1 MTLTALMYAA
11 MTDKGK
17 KSIVEKKGVEAIE
30 AFAAD
35 KEVCSNAL
43 NALVLMSDVGTAQK
57 VVAKYGVSAI
67 LSTMRRHKEKEVLLY
82 ALKVLNGLCE
92 VREISEAVGREGGIP
107 AVVEVWR
114 LFAEERVM
122 RVSEATADEL
132 IACNAVQTVLEQY
145 ASETLVMAALCELVA
160 VMATNAQAKK
170 RFLDE
175 DVVMIT
181 TGGREDA
188 EMIGSALH
196 AWHALMSL
204 LSPPFDGD
212 ALQGQD
218 IVSIIVD
225 AFLVVLDSD
234 AVSVD
239 EACLNCMGALHA
251 IAEDEDHK
259 RELVAGDAKVVLEKV
274 LSRATCHY
282 QPTTMALEV
291 MKHYPFSPVVQ
302 RKALS
307 WLVSVSAEDY
317 TRWLL

>member
-1 MTLTALMYAA
+1 MILTALMYRE
-11 MTDKGK
+11 MTNKDK

-30 AFAAD
+30 EFAAD

-43 NALVLMSDVGTAQK
+43 NALALMSDVGAAQK

-82 ALKVLNGLCE
+82 ALKALNGLCE

-114 LFAEERVM
+114 LFAEEMVT

-132 IACNAVQTVLEQY
+132 IACSAVQTVLEVLEQY
-145 ASETLVMAALCELVA
+145 ASETLVMAALCELVT

-196 AWHALMSL
+196 ALMSL

-212 ALQGQD
+212 ALQGHHGRVPGGSGQRHGERRRD
-218 IVSIIVD
+218 LSQLHGC
-225 AFLVVLDSD
+225 AARHRRGRRLQERAGCMRRQGGSGEGVLTRDQ
-234 AVSVD
+234 
-239 EACLNCMGALHA
+239 
-251 IAEDEDHK
+251 
-259 RELVAGDAKVVLEKV
+259 EL
-274 LSRATCHY
+274 S
-282 QPTTMALEV
+282 TMTLEV
-291 MKHYPFSPVVQ
+291 MKHYPFSLVVQ
-302 RKALS
+302 LKALS
-307 WLVSVSAEDY
+307 WLASVSAENY
-317 TRWLL
+317 TRVRAAVARR

>member
-1 MTLTALMYAA
+1 ML
-11 MTDKGK
+11 
-17 KSIVEKKGVEAIE
+17 E
-30 AFAAD
+30 
-35 KEVCSNAL
+35 
-43 NALVLMSDVGTAQK
+43 
-57 VVAKYGVSAI
+57 
-67 LSTMRRHKEKEVLLY
+67 
-82 ALKVLNGLCE
+82 
-92 VREISEAVGREGGIP
+92 
-107 AVVEVWR
+107 
-114 LFAEERVM
+114 
-122 RVSEATADEL
+122 
-132 IACNAVQTVLEQY
+132 VLEQNV
-145 ASETLVMAALCELVA
+145 SETLVMAALCELVA

-251 IAEDEDHK
+251 IAEDEDRT
-259 RELVAGDAKVVLEKV
+259 RELVAGDAKEVLEKV
-274 LSRATCHY
+274 FSCATRS
-282 QPTTMALEV
+282 
-291 MKHYPFSPVVQ
+291 SP
-302 RKALS
+302 
-307 WLVSVSAEDY
+307 
-317 TRWLL
+317 RWRWM